1 MGIERKD
8 GTSIII
14 ESQPKKSN
22 DTLIIIIGG
31 FSYTINHPILY
42 YSKSIAKE
50 LKCDYVGIDYDYAK
64 NSSFLKKPESDQDAY
79 FEEDNVLVKDYIDK
93 VSKTYKNIIF
103 VGKSMGTSIISRLFT
118 DEEIM
123 KKSSFILI
131 TPGTE
136 WDRILKK
143 IITID
148 NAILV
153 IGSMADSN
161 YKIDGLEELY
171 KRQNIKVLEIEGAN
185 HILEI
190 GKVDQDIDILKT
202 VTKTIEEFIIR
213 GIRLTPASTL

>member
-64 NSSFLKKPESDQDAY
+64 NSSFLKKPESDQDTY
-79 FEEDNVLVKDYIDK
+79 FEEDNVLVKGYIDK
-93 VSKTYKNIIF
+93 ISKAYRSIIF
-103 VGKSMGTSIISRLFT
+103 IGKSMGTSIISRLFT

-123 KKSSFILI
+123 KKGSFILI

-143 IITID
+143 IITIK
-148 NAILV
+148 NTILV
-153 IGSMADSN
+153 IGSIADSN

-171 KRQNIKVLEIEGAN
+171 KRQNIQVLEIEGAN
-185 HILEI
+185 HILER
-190 GKVDQDIDILKT
+190 GKVDQDIEILKT